1 MKAVLITLAAII
13 GIGLVGVC
21 MVMSSKNGAI
31 SLEENVNAA
40 KSGIDVQLSNR
51 FNKLHELASVV
62 KNYNEHE
69 YNTLV
74 KVIEAR
80 GKNMSS
86 KEVKECTDQCM
97 AKINVLAVSE
107 GYPDLKAQK
116 NCQHLLNDISITENT
131 LAQHK
136 KAYNEFVRD
145 YRYYCRKFPTSFFL
159 SFTGSEVKK
168 YDMYEAEPEQRDT
181 KPLEQF

>member
-1 MKAVLITLAAII
+1 MKAILITLAAIV
-13 GIGLVGVC
+13 GIGLVGLC
-21 MVMSSKNGAI
+21 IVMSSKNGAI
-31 SLEENVNAA
+31 NLEEQVNTA

-51 FNKLHELASVV
+51 FNKLHELAACV
-62 KNYNEHE
+62 KKYDEHE

-80 GKNMSS
+80 GKNMSGTEA
-86 KEVKECTDQCM
+86 KQCI
-97 AKINVLAVSE
+97 AAFSRVE
-107 GYPDLKAQK
+107 ERYPDLKSQK
-116 NCQHLLNDISITENT
+116 NYANLMNDISITENT

-145 YRYYCRKFPTSFFL
+145 YRYYCRKFPTSFLL
-159 SFTGSEVKK
+159 SFTGYEVKK

-181 KPLEQF
+181 KPLDLF

>member
-1 MKAVLITLAAII
+1 MKAVLITLAAIV
-13 GIGLVGVC
+13 GIGLVGLC

-51 FNKLHELASVV
+51 FNKLHELAACV
-62 KNYNEHE
+62 KKYDEHE
-69 YNTLV
+69 YKTLMD
-74 KVIEAR
+74 VIAQR
-80 GKNMSS
+80 GGKNMDG
-86 KEVKECTDQCM
+86 KGFKATM
-97 AKINVLAVSE
+97 ANINAVAE
-107 GYPDLKAQK
+107 KYPELQSQK
-116 NCQHLLNDISITENT
+116 NYQHLMNDISITENT

-159 SFTGSEVKK
+159 SFTGYEVKK

-181 KPLEQF
+181 KPLELF

>member
-1 MKAVLITLAAII
+1 MKATLITLAAIV
-13 GIGLVGVC
+13 GIGLVGLC
-21 MVMSSKNGAI
+21 IVMSSKNGAI
-31 SLEENVNAA
+31 NLEEQVNTA

-51 FNKLHELASVV
+51 FNKLHELAACV
-62 KNYNEHE
+62 KKYDEHE

-80 GKNMSS
+80 GKNMSGTEA
-86 KEVKECTDQCM
+86 KQCI
-97 AKINVLAVSE
+97 AAFSRVE
-107 GYPDLKAQK
+107 ERYPDLKSQK
-116 NCQHLLNDISITENT
+116 NYANLMNDISITENT

-159 SFTGSEVKK
+159 SFTGYEVKK
-168 YDMYEAEPEQRDT
+168 YDMYEAEPEQKDT
-181 KPLEQF
+181 KPLDLF

>member
-13 GIGLVGVC
+13 GIGLVGLC

-51 FNKLHELASVV
+51 FNKLHELAAVI

-86 KEVKECTDQCM
+86 KEAKDCADQCM
-97 AKINVLAVSE
+97 VKINAVAE
-107 GYPDLKAQK
+107 QYPTLKSQN
-116 NCQHLLNDISITENT
+116 NCQHLLNEISITENT

-159 SFTGSEVKK
+159 SLTGYETKK
-168 YDMYEAEPEQRDT
+168 FDMYEAEPEQRDT
-181 KPLEQF
+181 KPLELF